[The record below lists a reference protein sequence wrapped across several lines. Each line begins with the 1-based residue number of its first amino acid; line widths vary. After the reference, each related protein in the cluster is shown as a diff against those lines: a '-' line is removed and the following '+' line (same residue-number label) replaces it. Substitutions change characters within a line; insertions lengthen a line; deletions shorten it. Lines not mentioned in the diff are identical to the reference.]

1 MDSLPFADALFK
13 EYLSFR
19 GLQQTLATFS
29 QELAHDKACCFRPE
43 SLSELLFSS
52 LIPALAMDQVIQ
64 ARAQA
69 EGGRRLC
76 RMLKQQ
82 HASC

>member
-29 QELAHDKACCFRPE
+29 QELAHDKACGFRPE
-43 SLSELLFSS
+43 GLSELLFGS
-52 LIPALAMDQVIQ
+52 LIPALAMDQVMQ
-64 ARAQA
+64 GRGCFQ
-69 EGGRRLC
+69 GDRRLPVW
-76 RMLKQQ
+76 LLQQ
-82 HASC
+82 QASC

>member
-19 GLQQTLATFS
+19 GLQQTLAAFS
-29 QELAHDKACCFRPE
+29 QELAHDKACGFRPE
-43 SLSELLFSS
+43 SLSEMLFSS

-64 ARAQA
+64 AREQA
-69 EGGRRLC
+69 TGGTRLC
-76 RMLKQQ
+76 RLLQQ
-82 HASC
+82 QLACC